1 MASKYDSRRI
11 WMNTGAS
18 AKLKNLALEE
28 ATVRR
33 TKKIYQQAT
42 RDIEAQ
48 VGQIYSQLGVLARNN
63 RWEFPGLN
71 NPATKKDMSA
81 LIKAVNKAGLTDYVP
96 EKLTKRMNVIQVKQ
110 MNIWLKIQ
118 EAGQQSHEAT
128 KEALLKTMQ
137 NSGKAW
143 AGALAADADSFV
155 GFDRNICGYM
165 MGMNWEDGNFSSRL
179 WNASNETWEKVRD
192 ELTRAMANGQQPETT
207 KAHLRR
213 ILSEAHNPEARGSG
227 GISYDVERIIRTE
240 SAKAATQADLA
251 RWREAGVDK
260 VQWHATFEKGTC
272 VHCADR
278 DGRIYKLEEAML
290 DEPPLHPN
298 CKCYFAAYDEVA
310 AKFPDTTYY
319 KNDDGDYT
327 EIQWA
332 PYHSVINSAGQL
344 RSEAL
349 KVSDYFWK
357 TSPWTTYKSPK
368 TGISYKGE
376 LDNQVKD
383 MTERTIQALSDQ
395 YPEIR
400 ERLKETYDDE
410 ITLHRGSSVIIGNKL
425 DEIGGLADPAYHQLT
440 IAYLDKATGG
450 NPLSQMAA
458 QAKNQF
464 KKDFWSTPKDNHTIV
479 HELGHVLANDLK
491 STRGIDAEQII
502 LKATGKKNWKQ
513 AKAVLE
519 GDISRYA
526 AKNPEEAFAELF
538 ARAASQDVALQNKT
552 TARFAD
558 ALEEARKQPK
568 KRVELQITDLS
579 KATAKEEPLLT
590 GHKEWWEA
598 LTAEEREAV
607 KHYQSGYDD
616 IRRMAKG
623 DLEKLKELGWE
634 KEVKETEALKSAI
647 DKFTIQGDRTVWR
660 GVRADGR
667 HDEKG
672 YEFVKKLKNDL
683 VPGDTFTDYGFSS
696 TSLDRGIAEGRIF
709 NYDGRRQDESVLLKI
724 HVPEGK
730 GVGAVLFETGSK
742 ATYADEQ
749 ELLLNAETKFKVIS
763 KETVRIS
770 DQYSQPPRYRKAT
783 QLEVEVIPKPEQKLS
798 AISAQE
804 APTRTYTT
812 ESGWLNSL
820 TRAEREALNDY
831 TRYYEAND
839 YLRDGKYKKGYKA
852 PVKKSNE
859 LGSYKTAKDL
869 AREKM
874 SKQIDDIDAAIGKFT
889 LTSDKTVWRGLSESQ
904 MSADFQKK
912 LDSLKPGSILTDKAY
927 SSTAVTKDGTREFA
941 NDYLLKIKVPAGTGR
956 GIYTRKLSEY
966 EKENEF
972 LIKRDAQFM
981 VTKVGTTTNAY
992 GDKVKLIEVEMQVPE
1007 NPKTTKP
1014 AAIKMSGTETKE
1026 LTDNQIIELAYD
1038 DLRQNYDTR
1047 DVMYRIA
1054 KERKI
1059 DGTPKVVTDEEFKA
1073 LDEKE
1078 YTKYTRGITDD
1089 NFRGITK
1096 EQVHEQTMRGNYRVS
1111 ESFRSTIGQGY
1122 YITEKADKSRY
1133 FAELGLLQGESGAVE
1148 EIALPKTMQMLDLR
1162 KETDRKKLEKMEKE
1176 VTELNDRIAARYKKV
1191 DFTSNDPEASKQAHY
1206 LNVYEYAAAKGYDG
1220 IIGSDEEAVLF
1231 NRADAIINKE
1241 LKDEKKPKNWRTA
1254 APQKDEDALFEEF
1267 ITSDLDDFIDKYDP
1281 ATAKKMMDLLEE
1293 EETGTKLTDK
1303 EKEALDV
1310 YAGGTETKKRW
1321 GFPEDAEAYQEIN
1334 TYHRTGE
1341 ALIAGDE
1348 EVEEVSKYLDAALE
1362 KNTLAE
1368 KTTVYR
1374 GIDEEFM
1381 PGADEIKPGE
1391 TFTEYG
1397 YMSTTRDKSVAE
1409 QYPVGGGAGTILEIE
1424 LPAGAHAVDLNQYDT
1439 GDDDEILLPRNTKLK
1454 ILKVE
1459 KSGKT
1464 KIIKAKLA

>member
-48 VGQIYSQLGVLARNN
+48 VAQIYSQLGVLAQNN

-118 EAGQQSHEAT
+118 EAGQQSHAAT

-143 AGALAADADSFV
+143 AGALAAEADSFV

-179 WNASNETWEKVRD
+179 WNASNETWEQVRD

-298 CKCYFAAYDEVA
+298 CRCFFAAYDEVA

-368 TGISYKGE
+368 TGVNYKGE
-376 LDNQVKD
+376 IDNQVKD

-400 ERLKETYDDE
+400 ERLKKTYNDE

-450 NPLSQMAA
+450 SPLSQMAA

-491 STRGIDAEQII
+491 STRGIDAEQLI

-538 ARAASQDVALQNKT
+538 ARAASQDVTLQNKT

-568 KRVELQITDLS
+568 KRTQIAIKEIS
-579 KATAKEEPLLT
+579 KVGADGEPLLT
-590 GHKEWWEA
+590 NHKDWYKS
-598 LTAEEREAV
+598 LTEDERNAV
-607 KHYQSGYDD
+607 DHYQGGSGVGSE
-616 IRRMAKG
+616 RRMAGG
-623 DLEKLKELGWE
+623 DLTKLEGMGWD
-634 KEVKETEALKSAI
+634 EAMAESKALEDAI
-647 DKFTIQGDRTVWR
+647 DKFTISEDEIVWR
-660 GVRADGR
+660 GVRAYSQNDP
-667 HDEKG
+667 EG
-672 YEFVKKLKNDL
+672 YAFVTKLEHILK
-683 VPGDTFTDYGFSS
+683 PGDTFTDYGFSS
-696 TSLDRGIAEGRIF
+696 TTYEKKIAEGRIF
-709 NYDGRRQDESVLLKI
+709 NYTDKTKSNSVLLKI
-724 HVPEGK
+724 HVPAGK
-730 GVGAVLFETGSK
+730 GVGARLF
-742 ATYADEQ
+742 DENGKGKGAFENEK
-749 ELLLNAETKFKVIS
+749 ELLLNANTEFKIIK
-763 KETVRIS
+763 KEVVTIE
-770 DQYSQPPRYRKAT
+770 DYRSEIVGKTRKRKIT

-820 TRAEREALNDY
+820 TRAEREALDEY

-852 PVKKSNE
+852 PVKKDE
-859 LGSYKTAKDL
+859 LGSYQSANDL

-904 MSADFQKK
+904 MSEDFQKK
-912 LDSLKPGSILTDKAY
+912 LNSLKPGSILTDKAY
-927 SSTAVTKDGTREFA
+927 SSTAVTKDGSREFA

-956 GIYTRKLSEY
+956 GIYLRKLSKY

-972 LIKRDAQFM
+972 LIKRDAQFI
-981 VTKVGTTTNAY
+981 VTKVGTTKNSY
-992 GDKVKLIEVEMQVPE
+992 GREVKLIEVEMQAPE
-1007 NPKTTKP
+1007 KPKTTKP

-1122 YITEKADKSRY
+1122 YITEKAEKSRY

-1148 EIALPKTMQMLDLR
+1148 EIALPKTMRMLDLR
-1162 KETDRKKLEKMEKE
+1162 KEANRKKLEKMEKE

-1254 APQKDEDALFEEF
+1254 
-1267 ITSDLDDFIDKYDP
+1267 
-1281 ATAKKMMDLLEE
+1281 
-1293 EETGTKLTDK
+1293 
-1303 EKEALDV
+1303 
-1310 YAGGTETKKRW
+1310 
-1321 GFPEDAEAYQEIN
+1321 
-1334 TYHRTGE
+1334 
-1341 ALIAGDE
+1341 
-1348 EVEEVSKYLDAALE
+1348 
-1362 KNTLAE
+1362 
-1368 KTTVYR
+1368 
-1374 GIDEEFM
+1374 
-1381 PGADEIKPGE
+1381 KP
-1391 TFTEYG
+1391 
-1397 YMSTTRDKSVAE
+1397 
-1409 QYPVGGGAGTILEIE
+1409 
-1424 LPAGAHAVDLNQYDT
+1424 
-1439 GDDDEILLPRNTKLK
+1439 
-1454 ILKVE
+1454 
-1459 KSGKT
+1459 
-1464 KIIKAKLA
+1464 

>member
-18 AKLKNLALEE
+18 AKLKNFALEE

-48 VGQIYSQLGVLARNN
+48 VAQIYSQLGVLARNN
-63 RWEFPGLN
+63 RWEFPGLK

-81 LIKAVNKAGLTDYVP
+81 LIKAVDKAGLTDYVP
-96 EKLTKRMNVIQVKQ
+96 EALTKRMNVIEVKQ

-118 EAGQQSHEAT
+118 EAGQKSHEAT
-128 KEALLKTMQ
+128 KEAILKTMQ

-143 AGALAADADSFV
+143 AGALAVDADSFV

-298 CKCYFAAYDEVA
+298 CRCYFAAYDEVA

-319 KNDDGDYT
+319 KNDNGDYT

-332 PYHSVINSAGQL
+332 PYHSVIDSAGQL
-344 RSEAL
+344 RSKAL

-368 TGISYKGE
+368 TGINYKGE
-376 LDNQVKD
+376 IDNQVKD

-400 ERLKETYDDE
+400 ERLKKTYNDE

-450 NPLSQMAA
+450 SPLSQMAA
-458 QAKNQF
+458 QAKNQY

-491 STRGIDAEQII
+491 STRGIDAEQLI
-502 LKATGKKNWKQ
+502 LRATGKKNWKQ

-538 ARAASQDVALQNKT
+538 ARTASQDVTLQNKT

-568 KRVELQITDLS
+568 KRTQITI
-579 KATAKEEPLLT
+579 KE
-590 GHKEWWEA
+590 
-598 LTAEEREAV
+598 
-607 KHYQSGYDD
+607 
-616 IRRMAKG
+616 
-623 DLEKLKELGWE
+623 
-634 KEVKETEALKSAI
+634 
-647 DKFTIQGDRTVWR
+647 
-660 GVRADGR
+660 
-667 HDEKG
+667 
-672 YEFVKKLKNDL
+672 
-683 VPGDTFTDYGFSS
+683 
-696 TSLDRGIAEGRIF
+696 
-709 NYDGRRQDESVLLKI
+709 
-724 HVPEGK
+724 
-730 GVGAVLFETGSK
+730 
-742 ATYADEQ
+742 
-749 ELLLNAETKFKVIS
+749 IS
-763 KETVRIS
+763 KVGEDGT
-770 DQYSQPPRYRKAT
+770 PAAK
-783 QLEVEVIPKPEQKLS
+783 
-798 AISAQE
+798 
-804 APTRTYTT
+804 TYTT
-812 ESGWLNSL
+812 ESGWINSL
-820 TRAEREALNDY
+820 TAGERNAVEAYVNDHATTGY
-831 TRYYEAND
+831 TDIND
-839 YLRDGKYKKGYKA
+839 TLREGKYRKGYRAPTKDGWQKA
-852 PVKKSNE
+852 SDLRLEDATKAVEN
-859 LGSYKTAKDL
+859 LDTAI
-869 AREKM
+869 A
-874 SKQIDDIDAAIGKFT
+874 KFT
-889 LTSDKTVWRGLSESQ
+889 LTSDKTVWRGLSESM
-904 MSADFQKK
+904 MSEEFQKK

-927 SSTAVTKDGTREFA
+927 TSTAVTKSGTAEFG
-941 NDYLLKIKVPAGTGR
+941 YSYIMKIKVPAGTGR
-956 GIYTRKLSEY
+956 GIYTRKLSDY
-966 EKENEF
+966 QSENE
-972 LIKRDAQFM
+972 LLLKRDAQFM

-992 GDKVKLIEVEMQVPE
+992 GDKVKLIEVEMQAPE
-1007 NPKTTKP
+1007 KLKTTKP

-1089 NFRGITK
+1089 NFRNITK

-1122 YITEKADKSRY
+1122 YITEKAEKSRY

-1162 KETDRKKLEKMEKE
+1162 KETDRKKLEKMEKD

-1241 LKDEKKPKNWRTA
+1241 LKDEKKPKNWRT
-1254 APQKDEDALFEEF
+1254 
-1267 ITSDLDDFIDKYDP
+1267 
-1281 ATAKKMMDLLEE
+1281 
-1293 EETGTKLTDK
+1293 
-1303 EKEALDV
+1303 EK
-1310 YAGGTETKKRW
+1310 
-1321 GFPEDAEAYQEIN
+1321 P
-1334 TYHRTGE
+1334 
-1341 ALIAGDE
+1341 
-1348 EVEEVSKYLDAALE
+1348 
-1362 KNTLAE
+1362 
-1368 KTTVYR
+1368 
-1374 GIDEEFM
+1374 
-1381 PGADEIKPGE
+1381 
-1391 TFTEYG
+1391 
-1397 YMSTTRDKSVAE
+1397 
-1409 QYPVGGGAGTILEIE
+1409 
-1424 LPAGAHAVDLNQYDT
+1424 
-1439 GDDDEILLPRNTKLK
+1439 
-1454 ILKVE
+1454 
-1459 KSGKT
+1459 
-1464 KIIKAKLA
+1464 

>member
-48 VGQIYSQLGVLARNN
+48 VAQIYSQLGVLARNN

-118 EAGQQSHEAT
+118 EAGQQSHAAT

-207 KAHLRR
+207 NAHLRR

-227 GISYDVERIIRTE
+227 GLSYDVERIIRTE

-298 CKCYFAAYDEVA
+298 CRCYFAAYDEVA

-368 TGISYKGE
+368 TGINYKGE
-376 LDNQVKD
+376 IDNQVKD

-400 ERLKETYDDE
+400 ERLKKTYNDE

-491 STRGIDAEQII
+491 STRGIDAEQLI

-538 ARAASQDVALQNKT
+538 ARIASQDVTLQNKT

-568 KRVELQITDLS
+568 KRTQIAIKEIS
-579 KATAKEEPLLT
+579 KVGADGEPLLS
-590 GHKEWWEA
+590 GHKEWWDA
-598 LTAEEREAV
+598 LTAEEKNAV
-607 KHYQSGYDD
+607 SRYQSGAGDV
-616 IRRMAKG
+616 RRMAEGNLK
-623 DLEKLKELGWE
+623 KLKELGWE
-634 KEVKETEALKSAI
+634 KEVKESEALKSAV
-647 DKFTIQGDRTVWR
+647 DKFTILGDRTVWR
-660 GVRADGR
+660 GLRADGR
-667 HDEKG
+667 RDEKG
-672 YEFVKKLKNDL
+672 YAFVMKLKNDL
-683 VPGDTFTDYGFSS
+683 KPGDTFTDYGFAS
-696 TSLDRGIAEGRIF
+696 TTFDKRVAEGRIF
-709 NYDGRRQDESVLLKI
+709 NYDGRNQDDSVLLKI

-742 ATYADEQ
+742 APYADEQ
-749 ELLLNAETKFKVIS
+749 ELLLNAETKFRVIS
-763 KETVRIS
+763 KETVRIHDDLS
-770 DQYSQPPRYRKAT
+770 SPDRVRKAV
-783 QLEVEVIPKPEQKLS
+783 QIELEVVPKKEQTNAINMAPE
-798 AISAQE
+798 A
-804 APTRTYTT
+804 RTYTT
-812 ESGWLNSL
+812 ENGWINSL
-820 TRAEREALNDY
+820 TAAERNAVEAYVNDHAATGY
-831 TRYYEAND
+831 TDIND
-839 YLRDGKYKKGYKA
+839 TLREGKYRKGYRAPTKDGWQKA
-852 PVKKSNE
+852 SDLRLEDATKAVEN
-859 LGSYKTAKDL
+859 LDTAI
-869 AREKM
+869 A
-874 SKQIDDIDAAIGKFT
+874 KFT
-889 LTSDKTVWRGLSESQ
+889 LTSDKTVWRGLSESM
-904 MSADFQKK
+904 MSEEFQKK
-912 LDSLKPGSILTDKAY
+912 LDNLKPGSILTDKAY
-927 SSTAVTKDGTREFA
+927 TSTAVTKSGTAEFG
-941 NDYLLKIKVPAGTGR
+941 YSYIMKIKVPAGTGR
-956 GIYTRKLSEY
+956 GIYTRKLSDY
-966 EKENEF
+966 QSENE
-972 LIKRDAQFM
+972 LLLKRDAQFM

-992 GDKVKLIEVEMQVPE
+992 GDKVKLIEVEMLD
-1007 NPKTTKP
+1007 NAKP
-1014 AAIKMSGTETKE
+1014 TGS
-1026 LTDNQIIELAYD
+1026 
-1038 DLRQNYDTR
+1038 
-1047 DVMYRIA
+1047 
-1054 KERKI
+1054 KI
-1059 DGTPKVVTDEEFKA
+1059 V
-1073 LDEKE
+1073 
-1078 YTKYTRGITDD
+1078 
-1089 NFRGITK
+1089 
-1096 EQVHEQTMRGNYRVS
+1096 
-1111 ESFRSTIGQGY
+1111 
-1122 YITEKADKSRY
+1122 
-1133 FAELGLLQGESGAVE
+1133 
-1148 EIALPKTMQMLDLR
+1148 
-1162 KETDRKKLEKMEKE
+1162 
-1176 VTELNDRIAARYKKV
+1176 
-1191 DFTSNDPEASKQAHY
+1191 
-1206 LNVYEYAAAKGYDG
+1206 
-1220 IIGSDEEAVLF
+1220 
-1231 NRADAIINKE
+1231 
-1241 LKDEKKPKNWRTA
+1241 
-1254 APQKDEDALFEEF
+1254 
-1267 ITSDLDDFIDKYDP
+1267 
-1281 ATAKKMMDLLEE
+1281 
-1293 EETGTKLTDK
+1293 
-1303 EKEALDV
+1303 
-1310 YAGGTETKKRW
+1310 
-1321 GFPEDAEAYQEIN
+1321 
-1334 TYHRTGE
+1334 
-1341 ALIAGDE
+1341 
-1348 EVEEVSKYLDAALE
+1348 
-1362 KNTLAE
+1362 
-1368 KTTVYR
+1368 
-1374 GIDEEFM
+1374 
-1381 PGADEIKPGE
+1381 
-1391 TFTEYG
+1391 
-1397 YMSTTRDKSVAE
+1397 
-1409 QYPVGGGAGTILEIE
+1409 
-1424 LPAGAHAVDLNQYDT
+1424 
-1439 GDDDEILLPRNTKLK
+1439 
-1454 ILKVE
+1454 
-1459 KSGKT
+1459 
-1464 KIIKAKLA
+1464 KAKLIEK